1 MNTIS
6 PTKPSFVFSY
16 WKPWKE
22 DSNLFDSY
30 LDYNKDVS
38 LSKYTADTVG
48 AYINQASKEQILAMD
63 KLGDTIGIGLN
74 ALSNQL
80 NYIAA
85 ELLFLNRNVEIQVEQ
100 QKLTNLLLQNISDLL
115 RVPNSEKERQN
126 LIEIGIKFFVN
137 AKQDPDLFD
146 DSLEELLKA
155 EQLMKQDYFVL
166 HRIGMI
172 YLFSEKHI
180 NPTKALAY
188 FTRAAKYASVESDP
202 NALRLVNV
210 LTVNESLPNSE
221 VSKKP
226 KSIQYLAAESFEKAA
241 FSSYIL
247 GDFETAVNYQK
258 KSLKYNECSSSYFF
272 LAKYQAR
279 NKQIDDCITNLSI
292 AIEGEPKMALA
303 VFKEIDLVNEPLV
316 LNLIGEKNDII
327 NKRLDDLIQEWELM
341 NSTQASKVVKE
352 ISNLKN
358 LNYELK
364 VNGYNN
370 FLILEKSIID
380 ESENLNLKIDEL
392 ISAINKTIIC
402 NLNQK
407 QTDDLV
413 NKLREFKKM
422 PFEETKAFYETS
434 FENYE
439 KNSIKIGSKYAGGI
453 VFYIDKSGKHGLV
466 CAEKDQGE
474 AMWGGE
480 GIIGTQEKIGSGKSN
495 TDLIVEKASWHVEK
509 IFFSKKYYPA
519 QTAARICKEMVLNKY
534 NDWFL
539 PSRDELILLK
549 EKLHSIGRGNFRED
563 YYWSSSE
570 IINEHMHESFSNNA
584 IAINFGTSFS
594 FLHYRSSAYPVRAI
608 RKF

>member
-1 MNTIS
+1 
-6 PTKPSFVFSY
+6 
-16 WKPWKE
+16 
-22 DSNLFDSY
+22 
-30 LDYNKDVS
+30 
-38 LSKYTADTVG
+38 
-48 AYINQASKEQILAMD
+48 
-63 KLGDTIGIGLN
+63 
-74 ALSNQL
+74 
-80 NYIAA
+80 
-85 ELLFLNRNVEIQVEQ
+85 
-100 QKLTNLLLQNISDLL
+100 
-115 RVPNSEKERQN
+115 
-126 LIEIGIKFFVN
+126 
-137 AKQDPDLFD
+137 
-146 DSLEELLKA
+146 
-155 EQLMKQDYFVL
+155 MKQDYFVL

-172 YLFSEKHI
+172 YLFAEKHI

-316 LNLIGEKNDII
+316 LNLIGKKNDII
-327 NKRLDDLIQEWELM
+327 NKRLDDLIQECELM

-474 AMWGGE
+474 AMWGGD

-495 TDLIVEKASWHVEK
+495 TDLIV
-509 IFFSKKYYPA
+509 
-519 QTAARICKEMVLNKY
+519 N
-534 NDWFL
+534 N
-539 PSRDELILLK
+539 
-549 EKLHSIGRGNFRED
+549 
-563 YYWSSSE
+563 
-570 IINEHMHESFSNNA
+570 SFNN
-584 IAINFGTSFS
+584 N
-594 FLHYRSSAYPVRAI
+594 
-608 RKF
+608 